1 MQEFKIAEIIDEDIK
16 NNQIFKEEVLK
27 YDKVIEAIKITKNS
41 QISKASISRIA
52 KISYSTTLI
61 KLRFLEKYKFISY
74 KNKIFKILGEDVENA
89 YPFTI
94 MSLVKVWKISLKRH
108 SDVVEQDIIDIL
120 DIPTLEEL
128 NIAEGYFQLFSN
140 GKDYESYIL
149 EKLDSDY

>member
-52 KISYSTTLI
+52 KMSYSTTLI

-74 KNKIFKILGEDVENA
+74 ENKIFKVLREDVENA

-94 MSLVKVWKISLKRH
+94 MY
-108 SDVVEQDIIDIL
+108 VVSESV
-120 DIPTLEEL
+120 E
-128 NIAEGYFQLFSN
+128 NIFKAS
-140 GKDYESYIL
+140 
-149 EKLDSDY
+149 